1 MADNDFIPPPPR
13 NGGTGSPEVGNIR
26 APDYRQLQN
35 PAQVRTDLP
44 SSGAAERAA
53 ELGRVFKEFS
63 GEATNVSDTLS
74 TQAGSIAGAA
84 AGATGH
90 PEYRTGLQRFST
102 YSQAFNNAATGAY
115 AIQAKAA
122 ADDAAARLRI
132 EANNDPATFAATF
145 SARRDAVVKQ
155 APPQAQGELMALYNE
170 RLAAGLAAI
179 SGDQAAEI
187 KATHKATYDMGVQRQ
202 TSRVAIL
209 QGSDN
214 PQDQLKALDEQVQL
228 TQIIDGGQK
237 AGLYSPAEA
246 QAMHISS
253 ARAITEQV
261 FSTQVDRSLA
271 DPHGDPMTLLE
282 RFRQAHIANS
292 EATGTPQILSEPEFQ
307 KLMQDA
313 KAKIQTQRLIEA
325 YSKSQGKTA
334 EQLKFEAGDQQYT
347 SMFLQGKL
355 TPKAI
360 DAAVRG
366 SDLTPERATAL
377 NSMLANGP
385 AGAGNA
391 ALYFRLHNDPHV
403 LDMTPADIA
412 AQVGP
417 GGLNGKQADALSQ
430 DIARRNSTYES
441 TQNYKNGLA
450 SISVALKIPAGTPS
464 MALSDEQKKA
474 YAEAAQDYRNRIEAL
489 QPSQRNGSMES
500 VAQEVVKAAQQKE
513 AAAEVQR
520 LQSVKASFLKNYGPG
535 SDQPWSP
542 EKMQGRLKEYD
553 DRIKAAAAQAKGQ

>member
-1 MADNDFIPPPPR
+1 MADDFIAPIQPGQGAASS
-13 NGGTGSPEVGNIR
+13 GGQNRTAI
-26 APDYRQLQN
+26 DYRTLQN

-53 ELGRVFKEFS
+53 ELSRVFKEFS
-63 GEATNVSDTLS
+63 SEATNVSDTLS

-90 PEYRTGLQRFST
+90 PQYRTGLQRFST

-122 ADDAAARLRI
+122 ADDAAARLRV

-145 SARRDAVVKQ
+145 SARRDAVVKA

-170 RLAAGLAAI
+170 RLAAGIAAI

-209 QGSDN
+209 QGSEN
-214 PQDQLKALDEQVQL
+214 PQDQLKAMDEQVQL
-228 TQIIDGGQK
+228 TQIIDGGVK
-237 AGLYSPAEA
+237 SGLYSPAEA

-261 FSTQVDRSLA
+261 FSTQVDRELA
-271 DPHGDPMTLLE
+271 KPGGDPMTLLE
-282 RFRQAHIANS
+282 RFRQAHIDNS
-292 EATGTPQILSEPEFQ
+292 ADTKTPQILSEPEFQ

-325 YSKSQGKTA
+325 YSRSQGKTA
-334 EQLKFEAGDQQYT
+334 EQMKLEAGNNQYT
-347 SMFLQGKL
+347 EMFLRGQL
-355 TPKAI
+355 TPKMLA
-360 DAAVRG
+360 DAVRTH
-366 SDLTPERATAL
+366 DLAPDRATSL
-377 NSMLANGP
+377 NGMLANGP

-391 ALYFRLHNDPHV
+391 ALYFRLHNASDV
-403 LDMTPADIA
+403 LDMKPSDIA
-412 AQVGP
+412 NYVGP
-417 GGLNGKQADALSQ
+417 GGLNGKQADALAQ
-430 DIARRNSTYES
+430 DIQRRNSTYENS
-441 TQNYKNGLA
+441 QNFKNGAA
-450 SISVALKIPAGTPS
+450 SISLALKIPAGTPA
-464 MALSDEQKKA
+464 MALSDAQRKA
-474 YAEAAQDYRNRIEAL
+474 QAEAMQDYRNRIEAL
-489 QPSQRNGSMES
+489 PPSQRNGSMES

-513 AAAEVQR
+513 AAVEVQR
-520 LQSVKASFLKNYGPG
+520 LQNNRQTIQKNYGPD
-535 SDQPWSP
+535 SDHPWSP
-542 EKMQGRLKEYD
+542 EKMQEYLKGID
-553 DRIKAAAAQAKGQ
+553 SRIKAATAQAKQ